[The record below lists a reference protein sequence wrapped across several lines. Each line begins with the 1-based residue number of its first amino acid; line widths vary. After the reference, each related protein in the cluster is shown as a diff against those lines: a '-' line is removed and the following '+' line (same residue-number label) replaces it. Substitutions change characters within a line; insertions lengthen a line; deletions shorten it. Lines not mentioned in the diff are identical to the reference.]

1 MRIESVRIKNLRS
14 FADVTIPLND
24 YTCLVGPNGAGK
36 STILCA
42 LNLFFQE
49 TENTP
54 TNTRLLDREDFHNKV
69 TREPIEVT
77 ITFADLSEEA
87 QNDFEDYYRQGKL
100 IVSAIATFNEAAG
113 KAEVKQYGVRLVMVE
128 FQEFFRELNNRARVK
143 ELKQL
148 YARIRESFG
157 DLPAPGTKDSMVE
170 ALRSYEKEHPDRC
183 VPVPSEDQFYGISKG
198 ANRLAKHLQWV
209 YVPAVKDAM
218 SEQVESR
225 NTALGRLL
233 ARTVRVH
240 TNFSDSIEELRAR
253 MRADYQE
260 ILDQNQ
266 ASLEGISASLASRL
280 EEWANP
286 RARLRLE
293 WRQDPDKSVRV
304 DEPLARLIAG
314 EGSFEGELARFG
326 HGLQR
331 SYLLVLLQELAGS
344 DDGSSPRLILGCEE
358 PELYQ
363 HPPQVRHLSAILRRL
378 SLRNSQVVVSTHSPF
393 FVSGEGF
400 EDVRM
405 VRRNIHQDE
414 PSNVTFLSYSE
425 LADEMQSVKNGQ
437 HYRPEG
443 ILAKIHQA
451 LQPSLS
457 EMFFAS
463 RLVIVEGLEDVA
475 YISAYINL
483 LDRSDDFHRLGC
495 HIVPANGKS
504 QLFQP
509 LIIAKHMHIP
519 TYLVFDSDA
528 DEKKQDR
535 IEQHRKDNL
544 ALLTLL
550 GHPSEDPMPRRSL
563 WGNGFV
569 MWPSNIGAVVE
580 DDMGSADWRAFQ
592 AEADQQYGQVG
603 DLKKNTLHIWAT
615 LQKAWDA
622 GKRSASLE
630 RLCNEILDPLRTI
643 EFPTSP
649 LTNTG
654 AAHPHMNT
662 NLPVPRKGARFGARA
677 DSRQNAGKFAS
688 E

>member
-1 MRIESVRIKNLRS
+1 MKIESIRIKNLRS
-14 FADVTIPLND
+14 FADATIPFND

-36 STILCA
+36 STVLCA

-49 TENTP
+49 TENAP
-54 TNTRLLDREDFHNKV
+54 TDTRLLDPEDFHNKD
-69 TREPIEVT
+69 TSEPIEVT
-77 ITFADLSEEA
+77 ITFADLSAEA
-87 QNDFEDYYRQGKL
+87 QEDFEDYYRHGRL
-100 IVSAIATFNEAAG
+100 IISAVATFNEATG
-113 KAEVKQYGVRLVMVE
+113 NAEVKQCGERLVMAE
-128 FQEFFRELNNRARVK
+128 FQEFFRELNDKAAVK
-143 ELKQL
+143 DLKQL
-148 YARIRESFG
+148 YLRIRDSFG
-157 DLPAPGTKDSMVE
+157 DLPAPGTKDSMIE
-170 ALRSYEKEHPDRC
+170 ALRSYEKERPERC
-183 VPVPSEDQFYGISKG
+183 VLVRSEDQFYGISRG
-198 ANRLAKHLQWV
+198 ANRLAKYLQWV
-209 YVPAVKDAM
+209 YVPAVKDAT

-240 TNFSDSIEELRAR
+240 TSFSDSIEDLRAR

-266 ASLEGISASLASRL
+266 GSLEKISASLASRL
-280 EEWANP
+280 EEWAHP
-286 RARLRLE
+286 KARLRLE
-293 WRQDPDKSVRV
+293 WRQDPDKSIRV

-363 HPPQVRHLSAILRRL
+363 HPPQVRHLSAILRKL

-393 FVSGEGF
+393 FVSGDGF

-405 VRRNIHQDE
+405 VRRSIHRDE
-414 PSNVTFLSYSE
+414 PSSVSFLSYMD
-425 LADEMQSVKNGQ
+425 LAGEMNSIRSRQ
-437 HYRPEG
+437 HLRPAG

-463 RLVIVEGLEDVA
+463 RLVLVEGPEDVA

-495 HIVPANGKS
+495 HMVPASGKS
-504 QLFQP
+504 QLLQP
-509 LIIAKHMHIP
+509 LLIAKHLRIP

-528 DEKKQDR
+528 NENRSEKT
-535 IEQHRKDNL
+535 ELHRRDNQE
-544 ALLTLL
+544 LLTLL
-550 GHPSEDPMPRRSL
+550 GHPSEDPMPQRTL

-569 MWPSNIGAVVE
+569 MWQSNIGETVKN
-580 DDMGSADWRAFQ
+580 DIGCADWQAFQ
-592 AEADQQYGQVG
+592 AEADRQCGHAG

-615 LQKAWDA
+615 LQNAWDA
-622 GKRSASLE
+622 GKRSANLE
-630 RLCNEILDPLRTI
+630 RLCQEVLDPSKLI
-643 EFPTSP
+643 EFP
-649 LTNTG
+649 
-654 AAHPHMNT
+654 
-662 NLPVPRKGARFGARA
+662 
-677 DSRQNAGKFAS
+677 AGH
-688 E
+688 